1 VLPKVR
7 ALIEE
12 LKKELP
18 ARLSSAQRSSVAR

>member
-18 ARLSSAQRSSVAR
+18 ALLTSAQRSSVTR